1 MSHNRPRLGRMF
13 FLAAF
18 LAACADPPTVP
29 VPQSITHQSPAK
41 SVTDPAASS
50 VPLTL
55 VVFPDQVELAP
66 GETETFTAYV
76 GPVDASGNPDL
87 GADGIPG
94 TTDDSF
100 TPVDASWSVQGDIGD
115 ISTTTGTSTTLAAS
129 LPDGSSVEFGGVFAS
144 YLGMTAFA
152 DVQVVDEGEPIGDK
166 KKKKPK
172 VCVQYT
178 SGGRKVGKEMC
189 REVLSVAVKFDAG
202 KKMTA
207 KFNKQTESTDDR
219 HDGFFVVFNA
229 DGTGI
234 RTASWLIRNTEQ
246 PITNAALAGAKKI
259 DLEFAEAGGEITG
272 AWFTSFTGEAIPM
285 PSLKRGRKIDD
296 IHIRQK
302 K

>member
-152 DVQVVDEGEPIGDK
+152 DV
-166 KKKKPK
+166 
-172 VCVQYT
+172 
-178 SGGRKVGKEMC
+178 
-189 REVLSVAVKFDAG
+189 
-202 KKMTA
+202 
-207 KFNKQTESTDDR
+207 
-219 HDGFFVVFNA
+219 
-229 DGTGI
+229 
-234 RTASWLIRNTEQ
+234 
-246 PITNAALAGAKKI
+246 
-259 DLEFAEAGGEITG
+259 
-272 AWFTSFTGEAIPM
+272 
-285 PSLKRGRKIDD
+285 
-296 IHIRQK
+296 
-302 K
+302 